1 MKTFCIF
8 ILVMVWGSAQCSSEG
23 GFNITVLHTNDI
35 HSRFLEYNRKGRECT
50 QADRDKDGCFGGVAR
65 LLTKVKEIK
74 KNNNNTFF
82 FNGGDFF
89 QGTVWYTVLKYNIV
103 AEAMSRMMYD
113 SVCLGN
119 HEFDDGPEG
128 LVPFIKK
135 MEEAKVTVLGTNLDT
150 SEEPL
155 FNDTTLNKSIIYEV
169 GNVKIGVMGVVTQET
184 MMIARPGK
192 VKILDEI
199 QSIKDEV
206 KVLQDR
212 GVKVYIVISH
222 VGFDKDMEI
231 AKSVPE
237 LHLVVG
243 GHTNTFLYNGTSPRK
258 EDIVDGHY
266 PTIAARGDDTYAL
279 VVQDYWAGKYLG
291 HLQLQFDM
299 NGKLRSWSG
308 NPILMDNKTDEDPDM
323 VCMLEPYKEIVHNAS
338 KEYIGITKVEL
349 EASHKVCRIKECNA
363 ANLITDAFLAFYADR
378 NSTNETEDWSD
389 VNAAVVNSGIA
400 KTTIEQGIIRR
411 EDMMALMPYESTL
424 YVLTMTGAQLWS
436 MFEYSISKFN
446 WSGDPDGA
454 FLQVSGIRVAY
465 NFSLPKDCRVI
476 KLDILCAK
484 CKIPKYEPVLFNE
497 TYRIVTTSYI
507 VNGGDGFKFDP
518 DVKKETAG
526 FVDNDVVINYVRK
539 MSPIKEPEE
548 GRVIMYNNPRPKGSR
563 SGLPPDATTEMPKSS
578 ASSL

>member
-8 ILVMVWGSAQCSSEG
+8 ILVMVWGRAQCSSEG

-50 QADRDKDGCFGGVAR
+50 QADREKDGCFGGVAR

-74 KNNNNTFF
+74 KKNNNTFF

-150 SEEPL
+150 SEEPM
-155 FNDTTLNKSIIYEV
+155 FNDITLNKSIIYEV

-243 GHTNTFLYNGTSPRK
+243 GHTNTFLYNGTSPRT
-258 EDIVDGHY
+258 EDIVKGQY
-266 PTIAARGDDTYAL
+266 PTIAYRTDKTYAL

-291 HLQLQFDM
+291 HLQLQFEMD
-299 NGKLRSWSG
+299 GKLRSWSG

-323 VCMLEPYKEIVHNAS
+323 IRMLEPYKEIVHNAS

-363 ANLITDAFLAFYADR
+363 VNLITDAFLAFYADR
-378 NSTNETEDWSD
+378 NVTNNTEDWSD

-400 KTTIEQGIIRR
+400 KTTIKQGIIRR
-411 EDMMALMPYESTL
+411 EDMMSLMPYESTL
-424 YVLTMTGAQLWS
+424 YVLTMTGAQLWQ
-436 MFEYSISKFN
+436 MFEYGISRFN

-454 FLQVSGIRVAY
+454 FPQVSGIRVAY

-476 KLDILCAK
+476 KLDILCAR
-484 CKIPKYEPVLFNE
+484 CKIPIYESVILNE

-507 VNGGDGFKFDP
+507 VNGGDGFKFAD

-548 GRVIMYNNPRPKGSR
+548 GRVIMYDNPRPEWSR
-563 SGLPPDATTEMPKSS
+563 SGLPPDATTE
-578 ASSL
+578 ASKTSVFAL